1 MTATVKEKKD
11 REGRPTNG
19 GRMSWWEAIYLP
31 EILRGLSITSRHFI
45 SNMAGHI
52 AQLFGFG
59 RQRRPAVTIQ
69 YPEVIRPLPE
79 RTRTLHR
86 LTKHEDGSPRCV
98 ACMMCES
105 ACPAFC
111 IFIQAGEH
119 PDPTVEKYPIRF
131 DIDLNLCIMCGYC
144 VEACPE
150 DAIRM
155 DTGIVEL
162 SAYRREDLLLTIDQ
176 LLKLEPI
183 DRHAPRSMS
192 PIPPREGDGT
202 WTPPGVEALDHM
214 KAGPIRFPRVRGPL
228 VGEETES
235 P

>member
-1 MTATVKEKKD
+1 MSDKAK
-11 REGRPTNG
+11 RAHSAQTNG
-19 GRMSWWEAIYLP
+19 SRMSWWEALYLP
-31 EILRGLSITSRHFI
+31 EIIRGLTITSRHFV

-52 AQLFGFG
+52 AQLFGGG
-59 RQRRPAVTIQ
+59 RKRSPAVTIQ
-69 YPEVIRPLPE
+69 YPEVVRPLPE

-111 IFIQAGEH
+111 IFIQADEH
-119 PDPTVEKYPIRF
+119 PDPTVEKYPMRF
-131 DIDLNLCIMCGYC
+131 DIDLSLCIMCGYC

-162 SAYRREDLLLTIDQ
+162 SAYSRDDLIVTIDQ
-176 LLKLEPI
+176 LLKLEPV
-183 DRHAPRSMS
+183 DRHTPRPMH
-192 PIPPREGDGT
+192 PIPPRENNGT
-202 WTPPGVEALDHM
+202 WSPPGVEVPERISR
-214 KAGPIRFPRVRGPL
+214 GPIRLSHVLKPD
-228 VGEETES
+228 
-235 P
+235 

>member
-1 MTATVKEKKD
+1 MSTATKGDQTK
-11 REGRPTNG
+11 PANG

-31 EILRGLSITSRHFI
+31 EIIRGLSITSRHFF

-52 AQLFGFG
+52 AQLFGGG
-59 RQRRPAVTIQ
+59 RSRQPAVTIQ
-69 YPEVIRPLPE
+69 YPDVVRPLPE

-131 DIDLNLCIMCGYC
+131 DIDLSLCIMCGFC

-162 SAYRREDLLLTIDQ
+162 SAYRREDLLVTIDQ

-183 DRHAPRSMS
+183 DRTAPRSMS
-192 PIPPREGDGT
+192 PIPPREGDGIYS
-202 WTPPGVEALDHM
+202 PPGIEVPEHIR
-214 KAGPIRFPRVRGPL
+214 AGPIRFPRAP
-228 VGEETES
+228 ETFAKSEDRT

>member
-1 MTATVKEKKD
+1 MKTTPQKEKD
-11 REGRPTNG
+11 NPTNG
-19 GRMSWWEAIYLP
+19 RRMSWWEAVYLP
-31 EILRGLSITSRHFI
+31 EIVRGLTITSRHFV

-52 AQLFGFG
+52 AQLFGRG
-59 RQRRPAVTIQ
+59 RNMQPAVTIQ

-111 IFIQAGEH
+111 IYIQAGEH

-131 DIDLNLCIMCGYC
+131 DIDLSLCIMCGFC

-176 LLKLEPI
+176 LLKLEPV
-183 DRHAPRSMS
+183 DRTVPRSMN

-202 WTPPGVEALDHM
+202 HSPPGVEVPEHM
-214 KAGPIRFPRVRGPL
+214 REGPIRYSRSPETFSGGDPNPL
-228 VGEETES
+228 
-235 P
+235 

>member
-1 MTATVKEKKD
+1 
-11 REGRPTNG
+11 
-19 GRMSWWEAIYLP
+19 MSWWEAIYLP
-31 EILRGLSITSRHFI
+31 EIVRGLSITSRHFF
-45 SNMAGHI
+45 SNLAGHI
-52 AQLFGFG
+52 VQLFGRG
-59 RQRRPAVTIQ
+59 RSLHPAVTIQ
-69 YPEVIRPLPE
+69 YPEVVRPLPE

-119 PDPTVEKYPIRF
+119 PDPTVEKYPVRF
-131 DIDLNLCIMCGYC
+131 DIDLSLCIMCGYC

-176 LLKLEPI
+176 LLRLEPV
-183 DRHAPRSMS
+183 DRNVPRPMH

-202 WTPPGVEALDHM
+202 YSPSGVEVPEHM
-214 KAGPIRFPRVRGPL
+214 RAGPIRFPRAL
-228 VGEETES
+228 EAFAKGEADS